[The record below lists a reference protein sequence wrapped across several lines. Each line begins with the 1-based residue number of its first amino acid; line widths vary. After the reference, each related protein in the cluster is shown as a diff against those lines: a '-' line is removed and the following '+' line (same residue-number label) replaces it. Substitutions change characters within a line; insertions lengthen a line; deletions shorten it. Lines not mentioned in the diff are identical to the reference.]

1 MLLVNTSTF
10 LLTALVINLII
21 YYPMS
26 YTLQLLINALL
37 FLISPWPESAP
48 GHQLVLGNESART
61 NQKHC

>member
-1 MLLVNTSTF
+1 MLLVNTLTF

-26 YTLQLLINALL
+26 YTLQLLINVLL

-48 GHQLVLGNESART
+48 GHQLVLGN
-61 NQKHC
+61 

>member
-26 YTLQLLINALL
+26 YTLQLLINVLL
-37 FLISPWPESAP
+37 CLNFPMESAP
-48 GHQLVLGNESART
+48 GHQLVLGN
-61 NQKHC
+61 